1 MKSIYNNAHNLQ
13 AMSAY
18 DFNQD
23 EAFNAVM
30 DEYDLMESHVIY
42 FSAGDSRIK
51 EILLKKE
58 PTYSV

>member
-13 AMSAY
+13 AMGAY
-18 DFNQD
+18 DLSQD
-23 EAFNAVM
+23 EAFNAVL

-42 FSAGDSRIK
+42 FSAGDNRIK